1 MMDLIDRTKYRKDL
15 LYAYDDVSMEFDV
28 LDNQPTVNVIPIP
41 ENATNGDV
49 IMALF
54 PQWNLREEI
63 GFEYKLFGEE
73 HKFEG
78 LVDEDWWNAPYE
90 SGVN

>member
-1 MMDLIDRTKYRKDL
+1 MTKVITLSELAANIRWRRSGKTLLIAFINQCKDSD
-15 LYAYDDVSMEFDV
+15 A
-28 LDNQPTVNVIPIP
+28 VIIP
-41 ENATNGDV
+41 PNATNGDLL
-49 IMALF
+49 MALF

-78 LVDEDWWNAPYE
+78 LVDEDWWNAPYKGSE
-90 SGVN
+90 G